1 MPKYDAR
8 SIATKILSQV
18 IWQRRSL
25 TDCLSTQLVNLKDA
39 RERALAQELCY
50 GVLRWLVRL
59 EAVLQQLL
67 HKKIKDKDIHV
78 LLLIGLYQL
87 IYLRTP
93 PYAAIAATV
102 EVTRILQKPKTTGL
116 VNAVLRNFQR
126 KSDKILEV
134 VDNKTEA
141 KFSHPSWILKR
152 LQTDWPEQWQA
163 IAIANNTHPPM
174 TLRLNTK
181 LVTRE
186 KYLDN
191 LKELD
196 ISANITPYT
205 NYGITLTQPIDIR
218 KLPDFAGKDA
228 CVSVQ
233 DGAAQLAVEFLD
245 VPTDARV
252 LDACAA
258 PGGKTAHLL
267 ECYKMELLL
276 ALDNQQ
282 NRVSLLQDTLQR
294 LNLTTKIKQADAC
307 QPDSWWDGKLFDRI
321 LLDVP
326 CSASGV
332 IRRHPDI
339 KHLRRPTDIVNLV
352 AQQALLLEKLWPLLM
367 VGGKLLY
374 VTCSVFAEENH
385 LQIKHFLA
393 KQPDAY
399 SVELTTDC
407 GQAQIYGRQI
417 LPGEFDGFYYACL
430 SKHPTEYV

>member
-1 MPKYDAR
+1 MLKYNAR
-8 SIATKILSQV
+8 SITTKILSQV
-18 IWQRRSL
+18 IWQGYSL
-25 TDCLSTQLVNLKDA
+25 TDCLSKELANLKDS
-39 RERALAQELCY
+39 RERALGQELCY

-59 EAVLQQLL
+59 QAILRQLL
-67 HKKIKDKDIHV
+67 HKKLQDKDIHV

-87 IYLRTP
+87 LYLRTP

-102 EVTRILQKPKTTGL
+102 EVTKILNKPKTTGL

-126 KSDKILEV
+126 KSDKILTI
-134 VDNKTEA
+134 VDNKIDA

-152 LQTDWPEQWQA
+152 LQTDWPEHWQA
-163 IAIANNTHPPM
+163 IATANNTHPPM
-174 TLRLNTK
+174 ILRLNTK
-181 LVTRE
+181 LIARE
-186 KYLDN
+186 KYIND
-191 LKELD
+191 LKEFD
-196 ISANITPYT
+196 IAASITPYT
-205 NYGITLTQPIDIR
+205 NYGITLNQPVDVR
-218 KLPDFAGKDA
+218 KLPGFAGKNSYI
-228 CVSVQ
+228 SVQ
-233 DGAAQLAVEFLD
+233 DGAAQLAAEFLD
-245 VPTDARV
+245 VTTDAKV

-267 ECYKMELLL
+267 ECYKIELL

-282 NRVSLLQDTLQR
+282 NRVNLLQDTLQR

-339 KHLRRPTDIVNLV
+339 KHLRKSTDIINLV
-352 AQQALLLEKLWPLLM
+352 AQQALLLEKLWPLLK

-374 VTCSVFAEENH
+374 VTCSVFAEENY
-385 LQIKHFLA
+385 LQIKDFLA
-393 KQPDAY
+393 KYPDAY
-399 SVELTTDC
+399 PVKLITDC
-407 GQAQIYGRQI
+407 GQAQVYGRQI

-430 SKHPTEYV
+430 SKH

>member
-1 MPKYDAR
+1 MSKYDAR
-8 SIATKILSQV
+8 SIATKILNQV

-25 TDCLSTQLVNLKDA
+25 TDCLSTQLVNLKDS

-102 EVTRILQKPKTTGL
+102 EVTRILNKPKTTGL
-116 VNAVLRNFQR
+116 VNAILRNFQR
-126 KSDKILEV
+126 KSDKILAI
-134 VDNKTEA
+134 VDNKIDT

-152 LQTDWPEQWQA
+152 LQTDWPEQWEA
-163 IAIANNTHPPM
+163 IAIANNIHPPM
-174 TLRLNTK
+174 ILRVNTK
-181 LVTRE
+181 LVSRE
-186 KYLDN
+186 KYIDD
-191 LKELD
+191 LKEID
-196 ISANITPYT
+196 IAADITPYT
-205 NYGITLTQPIDIR
+205 NYGITLTQPVDVR
-218 KLPDFAGKDA
+218 KLPNFTGKDV

-233 DGAAQLAVEFLD
+233 DGAAQLAAEFLD
-245 VPTDARV
+245 VPTDGRV

-267 ECYKMELLL
+267 ECYKMEHLL

-282 NRVSLLQDTLQR
+282 NRLDLLQDTLQR
-294 LNLTTKIKQADAC
+294 LNLTAKIKQADAC
-307 QPDSWWDGKLFDRI
+307 QPDNWWDGKLFDRI

-339 KHLRRPTDIVNLV
+339 KHLRKSTDIVNLV
-352 AQQALLLEKLWPLLM
+352 AQQALLLEKLWPLLA

-374 VTCSVFAEENH
+374 VTCSVFAEENY

-393 KQPDAY
+393 KQPDAH
-399 SVELTTDC
+399 SVKLITDC

-430 SKHPTEYV
+430 SKH